1 MLDSGAVTQAL
12 YMKILGEE
20 LGETGRWYLALPPVL
35 LIGFL
40 IGLFFLAAAGQSRLN
55 MANELLHRSQLR
67 EQALNEFAGLIT
79 DAESAQRGYL
89 LTGEGSYLKPY
100 AAAVAQVG
108 GALDRL
114 HDAYGGDDSNSEFH
128 ELRILTGRELGE
140 LEDGVAL
147 SKRRGNAP
155 AANIVGTDVGRR
167 TMDSIVA
174 IIGNMRKEA
183 AAEAAAADAEWQ
195 ADFRLSRWVSAAG
208 AILNIGLVL
217 LAVRLVYGDMRR
229 RARQAAGLRDQ
240 KLELEREVDTR
251 TLELTA
257 LSTHLQGVSEQEKSA
272 LSRELHDELGGLL
285 VAARMDL
292 SWLQQRLPTSDPAI
306 EQRFK
311 RIHDSLS
318 AGVDLKRRVVEEL
331 RPTLLDNM
339 GLFTAL
345 RWQFKESCRRTG
357 LRCTETIPEAELKF
371 SPDAAIGVFRIAQEA
386 LTNILKHA
394 EAKSADLS
402 IAMEGGSFTL
412 RISDDGK
419 GIPSNRVGTSTS
431 HGLVAMR
438 HRIASLGG
446 VWEARS
452 PLTGGTIVTAV
463 IPLANMLLASE
474 TEGGELALASHS
486 AIRQLKS

>member
-1 MLDSGAVTQAL
+1 M
-12 YMKILGEE
+12 
-20 LGETGRWYLALPPVL
+20 GRWYLALPPVM

-40 IGLFFLAAAGQSRLN
+40 IGLFFLSAAGQSRLN
-55 MANELLHRSQLR
+55 LANEHMHLSQVR

-89 LTGEGSYLKPY
+89 LTGEGAYLIPY
-100 AAAVAQVG
+100 AAAVAKVSR
-108 GALDRL
+108 ALDRL
-114 HDAYGGDDSNSEFH
+114 HAVYGGADQVGSEFQQLRAMANK
-128 ELRILTGRELGE
+128 ELAE

-147 SKRRGNAP
+147 SKKRGNVS
-155 AANIVGTDVGRR
+155 AATIVGTDARKR
-167 TMDSIVA
+167 TVDVIDG
-174 IIGNMRKEA
+174 IIANMRKEEA
-183 AAEAAAADAEWQ
+183 AQAAAADTEWQ
-195 ADFRLSRWVSAAG
+195 RDFRLSRWLSTAG

-217 LAVRLVYGDMRR
+217 LAIRLVYSEMRR
-229 RARQAAGLRDQ
+229 RARQSAALREQ
-240 KLELEREVDTR
+240 KLQLEKEVAARTR
-251 TLELTA
+251 ELTA

-292 SWLQQRLPTSDPAI
+292 SWLQQRMPTADPAI

-345 RWQFKESCRRTG
+345 RWQFKETCRRTG
-357 LRCTETIPEAELKF
+357 LRCTEVIPELEMKF

-394 EAKSADLS
+394 EARSADLS
-402 IAMEGGSFTL
+402 ITIAADTFTL
-412 RISDDGK
+412 QISDDGK
-419 GIPSNRVGTSTS
+419 GIPSAAPANSTS
-431 HGLVAMR
+431 HGLASMR
-438 HRIASLGG
+438 HRIAGLGG
-446 VWEARS
+446 IGDVRRGD
-452 PLTGGTIVTAV
+452 LGGTIVKVT
-463 IPLANMLLASE
+463 IPLSRMQLPENE
-474 TEGGELALASHS
+474 EGGLVPASRVS
-486 AIRQLKS
+486 AFEKVKA